1 MADLNRIFKKSLMDL
16 THERHGGEIHA
27 ISSEAHEGNILDYST
42 NINPLIST
50 DIFKNL
56 LEKSLNSILLYPDS
70 NSTTVKNALVKYFG
84 NSLSPDNLLIGA
96 GSMELIRLF
105 CDMFL
110 VEKDEVIVVHP
121 TFTEYDWAIKR
132 NNCKVVN
139 AWREEKNDFLLK
151 SEKVLEKVSSKTK
164 IIIMCN
170 PNNPNGALD
179 DSKEILTI
187 IETASEKNILVFL
200 DEAFIEFTGEH
211 NSFKNKINQ
220 YNNIF
225 IARSFTKFFG
235 LPGLRI
241 GFGIS
246 TPEIIQY
253 LKNGQELWPVN
264 CIAQECAQHVLNNGT
279 LIEKT
284 RQLIQTEKEYL
295 LNFLNQYPDLKIY
308 PSDSNFFL
316 INTRKM
322 GITARSIK
330 NALLQEGILIRDC
343 SNYKGLDEFFFR
355 ISIKERE
362 SNEKLIMSLKN
373 VLNLKIKK

>member
-1 MADLNRIFKKSLMDL
+1 SKSC
-16 THERHGGEIHA
+16 ER
-27 ISSEAHEGNILDYST
+27 NILDYST
-42 NINPLIST
+42 NINPLIT
-50 DIFKNL
+50 ADIFKGL
-56 LEKSLNSILLYPDS
+56 FEKSLNSVPLYPDS
-70 NSTTVKNALVKYFG
+70 NSTAVKNTLIKYFK
-84 NSLSPDNLLIGA
+84 NSLSPENLLIGA
-96 GSMELIRLF
+96 GSIQLIRLF

-110 VEKDEVIVVHP
+110 MEKDEAIVVQP
-121 TFTEYDWAIKR
+121 SFTEYDWAIKR

-139 AWREEKNDFLLK
+139 AWRDEKNDFLLE

-164 IIIMCN
+164 IIFICN

-179 DSKEILTI
+179 DPKEILTI
-187 IETASEKNILVFL
+187 IETSSEKNILVFL

-211 NSFKNKINQ
+211 NSFKNKIYQ

-253 LKNGQELWPVN
+253 LKNGQELWAVN
-264 CIAQECAQHVLNNGT
+264 CTAQEFACHVLNNDA

-295 LNFLNQYPDLKIY
+295 LNFLNQYPELKIY
-308 PSDSNFFL
+308 PSDTNFLL

-322 GITARSIK
+322 GITARSLK
-330 NALLQEGILIRDC
+330 TALLQEGILIRDC
-343 SNYKGLDEFFFR
+343 SNYKGLDEYFFR

-373 VLNLKIKK
+373 VFRSKINKKR